1 MFQGSFDQG
10 GQVGCHGAAATPE
23 TRTPKHGR
31 GKHSH
36 IGKDVLF
43 EFACAEDSNLG
54 KVRHDNGLRVIRLC
68 KEDINLEDP
77 HSIEQLI
84 AQVTALKGCS
94 IHGSI
99 ECRPWSQWQHLNRTK
114 YPRLAA
120 RISKEQT
127 ESAALVEQLIR
138 VANICLDNG
147 GDCSFEWPRYCTGWA
162 LPSIQ
167 LCILERN
174 LHSFQWVLR
183 RSSSRRPASKEAM
196 EIHHIFI
203 ALGREP
209 CNPEVYSQY
218 SRPTTRQMD

>member
-1 MFQGSFDQG
+1 MPQPVYRKMKCNQCFRDLLIRGDRL
-10 GQVGCHGAAATPE
+10 AATAPLLLLK
-23 TRTPKHGR
+23 RGLQKHGR

-120 RISKEQT
+120 RISK
-127 ESAALVEQLIR
+127 
-138 VANICLDNG
+138 DK
-147 GDCSFEWPRYCTGWA
+147 PK
-162 LPSIQ
+162 
-167 LCILERN
+167 
-174 LHSFQWVLR
+174 VL
-183 RSSSRRPASKEAM
+183 
-196 EIHHIFI
+196 
-203 ALGREP
+203 LW
-209 CNPEVYSQY
+209 
-218 SRPTTRQMD
+218 